1 MREGQEQLTTAPV
14 VDPSAQAAPADTSRL
29 LTIPNVISVVRLACI
44 PLFLWLLFGQEDRA
58 AAAYL
63 LAVLGATD
71 WIDGY
76 IARHFHQVSTLGKIL
91 DPTADRLLLAVG
103 VVAILIDGSVPVVV
117 GWLTIV
123 REVAVAIVAISL
135 AALGARRIDVT
146 WFGKAGTF
154 GMMVAYP
161 LFLVSNSG
169 VTWADT
175 AEVLA
180 WVAAV
185 PGLVF
190 GYISAVGY
198 VPLGLRALREG
209 RRAT

>member
-1 MREGQEQLTTAPV
+1 MREAHRELTTAPV
-14 VDPSAQAAPADTSRL
+14 VGPSNQDARSDTDRV
-29 LTIPNVISVVRLACI
+29 LTVPNVISVVRLACI
-44 PLFLWLLFGQEDRA
+44 PLFLWLLFVQEDRA

-63 LAVLGATD
+63 LALLGATD
-71 WIDGY
+71 WVDGY
-76 IARHFHQVSTLGKIL
+76 IARHFNQVSTLGKIL

-103 VVAILIDGSVPVVV
+103 VIAILIDGSVPAVV
-117 GWLTIV
+117 GWLTII
-123 REVAVAIVAISL
+123 RETAVAIVAISL
-135 AALGARRIDVT
+135 AVLGARRIDVT

-161 LFLVSNSG
+161 LFLVSNSD

-190 GYISAVGY
+190 GYVSAAGY

-209 RRAT
+209 RAT